1 MTSREKIIVGLM
13 VLTVGYGAIELL
25 LPRAK
30 VAPSSALPV
39 QSAEGLNAF
48 ITKVADAVKAGAADA
63 GSLVIQKAEAAWK
76 EDPFMV
82 IRKAAPQ
89 AAEKAASK
97 EPQRP
102 LPNMTY
108 SGFLEI
114 GGKRLAII
122 NGMEYEAGERLGTGG
137 LTVKSVLPTKVIMT
151 SSQGEIVL
159 PLQESE

>member
-25 LPRAK
+25 LPKAK
-30 VAPSSALPV
+30 VTPPSSLPA

-48 ITKVADAVKAGAADA
+48 IAKVADAVRVGAANA

-76 EDPFMV
+76 QDPFMV
-82 IRKAAPQ
+82 IRKATSQ
-89 AAEKAASK
+89 VAEKAASK
-97 EPQRP
+97 EPLRP
-102 LPNMTY
+102 VPNMTY

-114 GGKRLAII
+114 GAKRLAII
-122 NGMEYEAGERLGTGG
+122 NGMEYEAGDRLGTGG
-137 LTVKSVLPTKVIMT
+137 FTVKSVLPTKVIMT
-151 SSQGEIVL
+151 SSQGEIML

>member
-1 MTSREKIIVGLM
+1 MTSREKIIVGIML
-13 VLTVGYGAIELL
+13 LTVGYGAIELL
-25 LPRAK
+25 LPRTKAGTAAP
-30 VAPSSALPV
+30 VA
-39 QSAEGLNAF
+39 QSTEGLNTF
-48 ITKVADAVKAGAADA
+48 ISKV
-63 GSLVIQKAEAAWK
+63 AEAAKGATSESSAHVIQLAEANWK
-76 EDPFMV
+76 QDPFMV